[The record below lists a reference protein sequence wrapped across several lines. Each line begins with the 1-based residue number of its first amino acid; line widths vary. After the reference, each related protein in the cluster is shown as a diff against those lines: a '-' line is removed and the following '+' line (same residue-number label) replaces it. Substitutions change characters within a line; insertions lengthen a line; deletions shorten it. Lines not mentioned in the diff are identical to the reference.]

1 MAKQKVKKRRNR
13 PGLRERLF
21 PKKVLKEQ
29 IAWDIAFLRMK
40 QSIEA
45 AFPDPDERLRYI
57 VNLIRGLE
65 SDSEE

>member
-1 MAKQKVKKRRNR
+1 MAKFNKRRNR

-29 IAWDIAFLRMK
+29 IAWDIMFLRMK

-45 AFPDPDERLRYI
+45 AFPDRDERLRYVI
-57 VNLIRGLE
+57 NLIRGLE
-65 SDSEE
+65 DAPEKSH